1 MATGHN
7 QTYDPNHFEMYR
19 NITYVV
25 YQELTCVVGHVYLKK
40 KERKT
45 ERTQFICVTSDRTQG
60 RSNWMKTIKKNKL
73 PLINKY
79 PGYNVQHD
87 KYNQNCSRLYVNV
100 IRVNPKI
107 SHYKEIFHLCF

>member
-40 KERKT
+40 KKERKKET
-45 ERTQFICVTSDRTQG
+45 NSFVLPVAGLREGVTG
-60 RSNWMKTIKKNKL
+60 
-73 PLINKY
+73 
-79 PGYNVQHD
+79 
-87 KYNQNCSRLYVNV
+87 
-100 IRVNPKI
+100 
-107 SHYKEIFHLCF
+107 